1 MFKLWSKLWESAHC
15 YRLSVTISD
24 CTKSLFED
32 SNFSGFKLSSKIV
45 GFMYFGLIKIYIYI
59 LINNSG
65 DWQISMYLLRK
76 YFTVY
81 QHSLNS
87 LGNLA

>member
-1 MFKLWSKLWESAHC
+1 
-15 YRLSVTISD
+15 
-24 CTKSLFED
+24 
-32 SNFSGFKLSSKIV
+32 
-45 GFMYFGLIKIYIYI
+45 MYFGLIKIYIYI

-65 DWQISMYLLRK
+65 DWQISMYLLTK